1 MRILKVLQ
9 LLLYKALQLYKLGEE
24 NVWLITEEEKNIL
37 KFRIRSKIRFYHT
50 LFLKDLCNDNTLKDL
65 IKL

>member
-24 NVWLITEEEKNIL
+24 NVWLITEQEKNIVE
-37 KFRIRSKIRFYHT
+37 FRIRSKMRFYHT